1 MKISYY
7 NGEFKNDD
15 EVTVDYND
23 RAFYFGDGV
32 YEVVRVYNNEFFT
45 LEEHMDRLVRSASE
59 IGIDNLDR
67 SRMVEIVTQLNEK
80 NNIDNGSIYIQ
91 VSRGIG
97 KRNHAYPLDKSPV
110 VLAYMNEIS
119 RPTAQM
125 EDGIST
131 ITADDYRWLK
141 CHVKSL
147 NLLANVM
154 EKERAVRAG
163 AHETILHRDG
173 VVTEGSSTNVFIV
186 KDGVLRTHPV
196 DNMILNGITRLEVLK
211 VAEARNIPY
220 EEKAFTVDELMD
232 ADEIF
237 ITSTTQEV
245 TPVTEVD
252 KKTVAN
258 GSKGEVTHAIQEG
271 FDEKIHKLN
280 LVK

>member
-7 NGEFKNDD
+7 NGQFKNDD
-15 EVTVDYND
+15 EITVDYND

-32 YEVVRVYNNEFFT
+32 YEVVRVYDNEFFT
-45 LEEHMDRLVRSASE
+45 LDEHMDRLVRSASE
-59 IGIDNLDR
+59 IGIEGLDR

-80 NNIDNGSIYIQ
+80 NNITDGSIYIQ

-97 KRNHAYPLDKSPV
+97 KRNHAYPLDKKPV

-119 RPTAQM
+119 RPINQM
-125 EDGIST
+125 EKGISV
-131 ITADDYRWLK
+131 ITAEDYRWLK

-163 AHETILHRDG
+163 AHETILNREG
-173 VVTEGSSTNVFIV
+173 IVTEGSSTNVFIV
-186 KDGVLRTHPV
+186 KEGVLRTHPA

-211 VAEARNIPY
+211 VAELRNIAY
-220 EEKAFTVDELMD
+220 EEKAFTVDELME
-232 ADEIF
+232 AEEVF

-245 TPVTEVD
+245 TPVIEVD
-252 KKTVAN
+252 GEMIGN
-258 GSKGEVTHAIQEG
+258 GSKGKVTHAIQEG
-271 FDEKIHKLN
+271 FDERIHKLN

>member
-7 NGEFKNDD
+7 NGQFKNDD
-15 EVTVDYND
+15 EITVDYND

-45 LEEHMDRLVRSASE
+45 LDEHMDRLVRSASE
-59 IGIDNLDR
+59 IGIEGLDR
-67 SRMVEIVTQLNEK
+67 ARMVEIVTELNEK
-80 NNIDNGSIYIQ
+80 NNIDDGSVYIQ

-97 KRNHAYPLDKSPV
+97 KRNHAYLANKKPV

-125 EDGIST
+125 EEGISV

-154 EKERAVRAG
+154 EKERAIRAG
-163 AHETILHRDG
+163 AHETILNREG
-173 VVTEGSSTNVFIV
+173 IVTEGSSTNVFIV
-186 KDGVLRTHPV
+186 KDGVLRTHPAN
-196 DNMILNGITRLEVLK
+196 NMILNGITRLEVLK
-211 VAEARNIPY
+211 VARDRKIPY
-220 EEKAFTVDELMD
+220 EEKAFTVGDLMN
-232 ADEIF
+232 AEEVF

-252 KKTVAN
+252 GEVVGD
-258 GSKGEVTHAIQEG
+258 GSKGRITHAIQEG
-271 FDEKIHKLN
+271 FDEEIHKLN